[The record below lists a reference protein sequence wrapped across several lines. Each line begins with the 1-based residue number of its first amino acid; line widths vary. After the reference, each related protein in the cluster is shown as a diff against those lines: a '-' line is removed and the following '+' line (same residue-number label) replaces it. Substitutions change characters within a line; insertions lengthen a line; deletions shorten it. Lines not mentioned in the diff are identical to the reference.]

1 MITNQKATNQIA
13 KITKDVFGQFA
24 PSLSDETYATLA
36 EVIYVISA
44 LYLREDTIA
53 GKPKEP
59 QLISPLPCFW
69 NKENLIEAHDRFQK
83 CLNTQVD
90 CEGFINGF
98 AWALTL
104 FQGE

>member
-1 MITNQKATNQIA
+1 MITNSKATHEIA
-13 KITKDVFGQFA
+13 KITKEVFGQFT
-24 PSLSDETYATLA
+24 PSLSEETYNALA
-36 EVIYVISA
+36 EVVYTISA
-44 LYLREDTIA
+44 LYLKDEFSD

-69 NKENLIEAHDRFQK
+69 NKKNLIEAHERFQK
-83 CLNTQVD
+83 CMDTQVD

-104 FQGE
+104 FQGD

>member
-1 MITNQKATNQIA
+1 MITNPKATYEIA
-13 KITKDVFGQFA
+13 KITKDVFGRFA
-24 PSLSDETYATLA
+24 PSLGDETYTALA
-36 EVIYVISA
+36 EVIYAISV
-44 LYLREDTIA
+44 LYLREDAIA

-59 QLISPLPCFW
+59 QLVSPLPCFW
-69 NKENLIEAHDRFQK
+69 SKENLVEAHDRFQK
-83 CLNTQVD
+83 CMDKQVD